1 MPLVS
6 LKAAAGGFS
15 EEQAGFEERPEW
27 AADWVTWDD
36 HPKFEPGMFVA
47 RVQGHSMEP
56 DIPSGS
62 YCLFRPPSGGT
73 RQGKKLL
80 VRHAGI
86 SDPETGGQYT
96 LKVYR
101 SEKAA
106 DESGWQ
112 HTRITLEPL
121 NPDFD
126 PIILEPED
134 EGDVSVVAELV
145 GALRQNS

>member
-1 MPLVS
+1 
-6 LKAAAGGFS
+6 
-15 EEQAGFEERPEW
+15 
-27 AADWVTWDD
+27 
-36 HPKFEPGMFVA
+36 MFVA
-47 RVQGHSMEP
+47 RVQGQSMEP
-56 DIPSGS
+56 EIPSGS
-62 YCLFRPPSGGT
+62 YCLFRPPRGGT

-101 SEKAA
+101 SEKIAA
-106 DESGWQ
+106 EEGGWA

-145 GALRQNS
+145 GALSQTS